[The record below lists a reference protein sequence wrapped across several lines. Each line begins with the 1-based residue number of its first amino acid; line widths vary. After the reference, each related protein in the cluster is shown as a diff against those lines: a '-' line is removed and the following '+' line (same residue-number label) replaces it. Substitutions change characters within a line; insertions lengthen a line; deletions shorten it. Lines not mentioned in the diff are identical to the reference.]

1 MYPNEQLGP
10 LTELQITILPHW
22 SETWWFRLIV
32 VTIILILIY
41 RIIRH
46 FKIRQARFK
55 RVMELKHEV
64 LAAQLE
70 RDKEK
75 QLRVE
80 RENFFTNTA
89 HELRTPLT
97 LILSPLQEII
107 HKLNPDNELYP
118 KLNLIYRNGASLH
131 TLIDQLLY
139 IQKIEAGMVKLRL
152 SQADIVTLTIETCQ
166 AFQELAASKEIQLTI
181 DVPSQ
186 PYILWIDTEK

>member
-22 SETWWFRLIV
+22 SKTWWFQL
-32 VTIILILIY
+32 IILAIISILIF
-41 RIIRH
+41 RTIHH
-46 FKIRQARFK
+46 FKTRQTRFK
-55 RVMELKHEV
+55 NFMELKHEV

-75 QLRVE
+75 QLRIE

-97 LILSPLQEII
+97 LVLSPLQDII
-107 HKLNPDNELYP
+107 QKLSSNDELHQ
-118 KLNLIYRNGASLH
+118 KLDLIYRNGASLQ

-139 IQKIEAGMVKLRL
+139 IQKIEAGMVKLKL
-152 SQADIVTLTIETCQ
+152 SETDIVSLLTETCNK
-166 AFQELAASKEIQLTI
+166 FQELAASLNIQL
-181 DVPSQ
+181 
-186 PYILWIDTEK
+186 K